1 MIPKNFIRAW
11 RKAESIKAYI
21 FIAQIHVAMSAKK
34 TGFENSLLT
43 EVVETGK
50 CASCGSCV
58 VNCPFGCLE
67 LAKGKPNLVKEC
79 KVCGICSQA
88 CPRYNWAMGK
98 AEDFVYGRIRNP
110 QEEFGVYRRIAAAQ
124 AKPDDI
130 LKARQDGGAATAML
144 VAALKNGLIDGVV
157 VSGKSKEK
165 PFLPVPLLAT
175 TPEAIVESAGTKYT
189 CSSALLALPEAIKQK
204 KTHIAFVG
212 TPCQIHAVRTM
223 QKNGVKRLS
232 APVKYLV
239 GLMCSECFDYEG
251 LMETH
256 IKGKL
261 GIKLND
267 ITKMNIKGKM
277 LVTTPAGTTAIPLA
291 DIKPY
296 VRMSCSVCEDFSSEL
311 ADVSVGGLGLDGWTF
326 TIIRTEKGEELFTN
340 AEKNGFL
347 ESKPIEESGFSKGL
361 LLKLSKKKHDAVA
374 AAQAKPKT

>member
-1 MIPKNFIRAW
+1 
-11 RKAESIKAYI
+11 
-21 FIAQIHVAMSAKK
+21 MSTKK
-34 TGFENSLLT
+34 VGFGNSLIT

-50 CASCGSCV
+50 CASCGTCV
-58 VNCPFGCLE
+58 VACPFGSLE
-67 LAKGKPNLVKEC
+67 LAKGKPSLVKEC
-79 KVCGICSQA
+79 KVCGICAQA
-88 CPRYNWAMGK
+88 CPRYDWAMAK
-98 AEDFVYGRIRNP
+98 AEDFVYGRIRKP
-110 QEEFGVYRRIAAAQ
+110 EEEFGVYRRIAAAQ
-124 AKPDDI
+124 AKPSDI
-130 LKARQDGGAATAML
+130 QKARQDGGAATAML
-144 VAALKNGLIDGVV
+144 VAALKSGLIDGAV
-157 VSGKSKEK
+157 VSGKSQEN
-165 PFLPVPLLAT
+165 PFRPVPILAT
-175 TPEAIVESAGTKYT
+175 TPEKIVESAGTKYT

-204 KTHIAFVG
+204 KTQIAFVG
-212 TPCQIHAVRTM
+212 TPCQIQAIRKM
-223 QKNGVKRLS
+223 QMNGVKRLS

-261 GIKLND
+261 GINLND

-340 AEKNGFL
+340 AEKTGFL
-347 ESKPIEESGFSKGL
+347 ESKPLEEGAFSKGL
-361 LLKLSKKKHDAVA
+361 LLKLTKKKRDGA
-374 AAQAKPKT
+374 AIAQAKTKQ